1 MQNQLY
7 THILYYMSLTIDLK
21 ESLPALA
28 EAIEGKPIHEAL
40 AYLAEQVGEGIA
52 FSSSLGIEDQLI
64 THFIF
69 ANSVP
74 VRVFTLDTG
83 RLFPETY
90 TLLDATRKRYGKT
103 VEVYFPKHE
112 ALEELLTE
120 KGPFSFYQSVEN
132 RKQCCFIRKVEPLQR
147 ALKGVQVWV
156 TGIRRE
162 QSDNRQDMA
171 LLEWDEKQQLIKYN
185 PLLEWTFEEVTDY
198 VKQHHIPYNALH
210 DKGFVSIGCAPC
222 TRAIEPGENFRAGRW
237 WWEDASKKECGLHSQ
252 G

>member
-1 MQNQLY
+1 
-7 THILYYMSLTIDLK
+7 MSLTIDLK
-21 ESLPALA
+21 QSLPVLA
-28 EAIEGKPIHEAL
+28 EAIANKPIEDAL
-40 AYLAEQVGEGIA
+40 AYLAEQFGEGIA

-69 ANSVP
+69 AHGVP

-90 TLLDATRKRYGKT
+90 TLLDATSKRYGKK

-162 QSDNRQDMA
+162 QSDNRQDMQ

-185 PLLEWTFEEVTDY
+185 PLLEWTFEEVTEY
-198 VKQHHIPYNALH
+198 VKHHHIPYNMLH

-237 WWEDASKKECGLHSQ
+237 WWEDASKKECGLHRH
-252 G
+252 